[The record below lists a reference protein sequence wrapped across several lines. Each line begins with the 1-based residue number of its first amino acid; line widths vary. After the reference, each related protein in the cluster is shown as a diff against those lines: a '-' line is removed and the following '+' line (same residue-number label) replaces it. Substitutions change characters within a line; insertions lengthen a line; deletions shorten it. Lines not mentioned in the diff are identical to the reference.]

1 MDFGRLL
8 ASSFEL
14 YIGSVSKSHPRAIL
28 GGFGPPIRRPRG
40 GREVDFCSSL
50 VDLLALG
57 AVFGPNWPQEASK
70 IPPRGLWEPIL
81 KDSGPNLVDF
91 GSHFGGFWID
101 FAPDFR
107 LFLLLDQ
114 PINLIT
120 QSIFIM
126 HHPE

>member
-1 MDFGRLL
+1 MIEKVINFGPILDRFWMDFGRILEYFWHHF
-8 ASSFEL
+8 SSSISDRF
-14 YIGSVSKSHPRAIL
+14 PRAIQERFWEDL
-28 GGFGPPIRRPRG
+28 GPPIRRPRG

-91 GSHFGGFWID
+91 GSQFGGFWMD
-101 FAPDFR
+101 FASDFY
-107 LFLLLDQ
+107 
-114 PINLIT
+114 
-120 QSIFIM
+120 
-126 HHPE
+126 